1 MPRFQEAAGPTI
13 TMSPDAAPIDYF
25 RHIITDDI
33 LDLIVQG
40 TNEHAA
46 ARIEKLRAE
55 GKLTDGSRWKKWKSV
70 SRDDIKRAVCHPQ
83 HGHHPM
89 PRYGIVLEDAVDVLH
104 PLFHDVMPKN

>member
-1 MPRFQEAAGPTI
+1 MNTQ
-13 TMSPDAAPIDYF
+13 
-25 RHIITDDI
+25 
-33 LDLIVQG
+33 LQG
-40 TNEHAA
+40 S
-46 ARIEKLRAE
+46 RSYGQRASS
-55 GKLTDGSRWKKWKSV
+55 LTDGSRWKKWKSV